1 MLARK
6 REVGWLRYLPS
17 YIALFDQRLYRSR
30 IFLEEQGKHKNPSRL
45 KIVCGSRTL
54 VVFVNRYS
62 LKDSQPFFDS
72 PSPSPMPYYLH
83 LTFDEACI
91 GRRLGDGW

>member
-1 MLARK
+1 
-6 REVGWLRYLPS
+6 
-17 YIALFDQRLYRSR
+17 
-30 IFLEEQGKHKNPSRL
+30 
-45 KIVCGSRTL
+45 L

-83 LTFDEACI
+83 LSFDEACI